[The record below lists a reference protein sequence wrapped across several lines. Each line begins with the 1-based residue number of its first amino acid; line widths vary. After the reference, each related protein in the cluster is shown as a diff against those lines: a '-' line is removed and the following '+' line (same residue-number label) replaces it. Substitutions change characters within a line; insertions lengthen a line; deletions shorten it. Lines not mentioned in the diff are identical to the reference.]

1 MDACPQA
8 PIPPSVPRR
17 EGRQP
22 EVMTGRRDVLD
33 VVPGLRA
40 LGARQHGVCS
50 QRQLAALGV
59 TARQVDY
66 HVAARR
72 WREIAHDVVVLHR
85 GPLVREARRWVATLG
100 AGDVPVALACWTA
113 LELHGLR
120 GWHREPIHVVVPRG
134 DKPARFEWLVVHES
148 RRHDAEDVARRGG
161 LPVHGIERAAIDAAA
176 WQPSWRTASGLMAAV
191 VQQRLTTPDAVLGE
205 LERAGQIR
213 HRRTMQVALLDV
225 VGGAQS
231 LEEIDFARLCRR
243 AGLPEPTRQ
252 ERRRDARGKVR
263 FLDVEW
269 RLRGGGRL
277 VVEVD
282 GVGHME
288 REQWYDDLLRDAE
301 LGSDTR
307 TIRIR
312 IPAGAARHE
321 PERVLAIV
329 RRHLAALDR
338 GLVRT

>member
-1 MDACPQA
+1 M
-8 PIPPSVPRR
+8 SVA
-17 EGRQP
+17 
-22 EVMTGRRDVLD
+22 
-33 VVPGLRA
+33 GLRDLA
-40 LGARQHGVCS
+40 RRQHGVCS
-50 QRQLAALGV
+50 RRQLAGLGL
-59 TARQVDY
+59 TEGHIRSQVL
-66 HVAARR
+66 ARR
-72 WREIAHDVVVLHR
+72 WRELAHDVVVLHR
-85 GPLVREARRWVATLG
+85 GPMVREARRWAAVLA
-100 AGDVPVALACWTA
+100 AGTVPVALACWTA
-113 LELHGLR
+113 LELHGLQ

-134 DKPARFEWLVVHES
+134 NKPARFEWLVVHES
-148 RRHDAEDVARRGG
+148 RRHDAADVAWRAG
-161 LPVHGIERAAIDAAA
+161 LPVHGVERAAIDAAA

-205 LERAGQIR
+205 LERAGRIR
-213 HRRTMQVALLDV
+213 HRRTMQLALLDV

-243 AGLPEPTRQ
+243 AGLPEPMRQ
-252 ERRRDARGKVR
+252 ERRRDARGRVR

-301 LGSDTR
+301 LGSDAR
-307 TIRIR
+307 TVRIR

-329 RRHLAALDR
+329 RRHLAALAA
-338 GLVRT
+338 